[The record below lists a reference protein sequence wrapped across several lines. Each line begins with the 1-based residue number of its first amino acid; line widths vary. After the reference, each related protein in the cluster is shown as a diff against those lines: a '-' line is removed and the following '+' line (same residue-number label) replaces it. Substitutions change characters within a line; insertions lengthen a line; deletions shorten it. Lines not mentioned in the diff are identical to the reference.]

1 MNASEVYSALSMM
14 ILRKKFGVVVF
25 SFVLFLSSGCS
36 VFMAANSPTEKN
48 DNLFAIGTSRNQLI
62 AEFGGPISSV
72 YDKETG
78 YKTEI
83 FKFEQGFSK
92 ANNVGRAIFHGLA
105 DVVTLGLWEIIA
117 TPIELIVDGT
127 DMAYEVEFDDLDRV
141 VRVFALKGAETTQAY
156 NYNPEFQG
164 R

>member
-1 MNASEVYSALSMM
+1 MKYLVYIAL
-14 ILRKKFGVVVF
+14 I
-25 SFVLFLSSGCS
+25 FLLSGCA

-72 YDKETG
+72 YDRETG

-83 FKFEQGFSK
+83 FKFKQGYST
-92 ANNVGRAIFHGLA
+92 ANNVARAVFHGVA
-105 DVVTLGLWEIIA
+105 DVFTLGLWEIIA
-117 TPIELIVDGT
+117 TPAELIIDGT
-127 DMAYEVEFDDLDRV
+127 DMAFEVEFDDLDRV
-141 VRVFALKGAETTQAY
+141 TKVFALKGAEETQVY
-156 NYNPEFQG
+156 NYEGTMQA

>member
-1 MNASEVYSALSMM
+1 MKYLIYIAL
-14 ILRKKFGVVVF
+14 I
-25 SFVLFLSSGCS
+25 FLLSGCA

-62 AEFGGPISSV
+62 AEFGGPISSD
-72 YDKETG
+72 YDRETG

-83 FKFEQGFSK
+83 FKFKQGYST
-92 ANNVGRAIFHGLA
+92 ANNVSRAVFHGLA

-127 DMAYEVEFDDLDRV
+127 DMAFEVEFDDLDRV
-141 VRVFALKGAETTQAY
+141 TRVFALKGAEETQVY
-156 NYNPEFQG
+156 NYEGTMQA